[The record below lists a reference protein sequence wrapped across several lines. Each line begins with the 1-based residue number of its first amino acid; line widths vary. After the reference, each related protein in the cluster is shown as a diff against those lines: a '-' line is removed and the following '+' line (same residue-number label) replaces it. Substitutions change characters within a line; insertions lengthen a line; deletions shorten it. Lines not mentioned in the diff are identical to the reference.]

1 MDPAVERK
9 MKKCSSEV
17 RVKMKKKNEND
28 SYILWISPAVWDL
41 ISTCPAKKFFFQIF
55 SRKLQVGF

>member
-28 SYILWISPAVWDL
+28 SSIILDITSAVWDF
-41 ISTCPAKKFFFQIF
+41 STCPAKKFFFQIF